1 MISDELWDRVIAAIA
16 SGLTNQDA
24 CAAVGIGKTSF
35 YARLKEDEAFSAKV
49 DKAQV
54 SFKLKHLRNIDQ
66 ATLNDWKAS
75 AWLLERKFK
84 NEFSLRTEVTGAD
97 GEDANFTIEIVNP
110 FATSKE

>member
-1 MISDELWDRVIAAIA
+1 MISEETWNRVIAAIA

-24 CAAVGIGKTSF
+24 CSAVGVGKTSF
-35 YARLKEDEAFSAKV
+35 YAKVKEDEQFALQV

-97 GEDANFTIEIVNP
+97 GEDAHFTIEIVNP
-110 FATSKE
+110 FATDKE